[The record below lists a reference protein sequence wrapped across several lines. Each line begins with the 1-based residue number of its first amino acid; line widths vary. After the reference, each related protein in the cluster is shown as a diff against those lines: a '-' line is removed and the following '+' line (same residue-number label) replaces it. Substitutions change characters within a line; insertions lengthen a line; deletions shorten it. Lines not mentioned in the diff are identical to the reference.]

1 MSRPRVRRYFLW
13 DSLQPRFLTMNMCYV
28 GVVIGAVAAALFLPI
43 MLKLDSLPL
52 SSEETLTVADQF
64 LLLHNRFW
72 PAVVAVC
79 ILLVIHGIFFSHRI
93 AGPLYRFRRIFQD
106 VAAGDLT
113 VRTTIR
119 KGDYLQA
126 EAECLGLM
134 VNALRE
140 RLALIE
146 TQRAAILPHLDR
158 LQQAAGRGACREV
171 EQETERL
178 RQAVEQLSHSME
190 SFRTQAQVPA
200 DQPTALPR
208 VSGF

>member
-158 LQQAAGRGACREV
+158 LQQAAARGACREV